1 MGPPLANVQLAPSSL
16 LSRSRQVGHVATNGK
31 QATTTSAAR
40 FALVVNIPVR
50 CPVTRHGFVP
60 RSARGERAIYR
71 GEHASSAQPVTCP
84 VTQQHAQPRVAAAYD
99 RAHPRTAVCASTSS
113 RRQHLREQQ
122 LTLPPPSLPQ
132 LPPWGEGDVGV
143 AGVSCLQPV
152 LPLPSAGSAVRGG
165 ERLRGEGEGKRGE
178 CERVA
183 REILQSQQPPL
194 LSLSLP
200 LVLLWGGG

>member
-1 MGPPLANVQLAPSSL
+1 MGPPRIPPLMALVTPPVAAVVTTAATVATVETVSSLAPYP
-16 LSRSRQVGHVATNGK
+16 SRPLRPARRARCLAHPVMSR
-31 QATTTSAAR
+31 
-40 FALVVNIPVR
+40 
-50 CPVTRHGFVP
+50 
-60 RSARGERAIYR
+60 
-71 GEHASSAQPVTCP
+71 
-84 VTQQHAQPRVAAAYD
+84 TQQQPRAAAYGRALLRAATYD
-99 RAHPRTAVCASTSS
+99 RAHPRMAVCASTSPH
-113 RRQHLREQQ
+113 RQHLREQQ
-122 LTLPPPSLPQ
+122 LTPPPPSLPQ

-165 ERLRGEGEGKRGE
+165 ERLWGEGEGKRGE